1 MAKGICKVDG
11 CDRTSWSRGWCN
23 AHYSRWR
30 ASGDPGKAEL
40 RRRGGSDAKC
50 EFPGCGRRYEAQG
63 YCPGHLY
70 QKKKGRTLVP
80 LEPRLKTTERDE
92 QGRKLCRLCGEWL
105 PVDSFYANSTPKDG
119 LHNRCI
125 RCARDEK
132 FIRDYGITTE
142 DYEALLE
149 QQEHCCKICGRTESN
164 GKQLSIDHDHA
175 CCPGR
180 KSCGKCIRGLLCNRC
195 NMGIGYL
202 GEDLDRLRAA
212 IGYLMSSHVR

>member
-1 MAKGICKVDG
+1 MAKGICKVEG
-11 CDRTSWSRGWCN
+11 CGRPAWSRGWCN
-23 AHYSRWR
+23 SHYTRWR
-30 ASGDPGKAEL
+30 SAGDPGPAEF
-40 RRRGGSDAKC
+40 RRRGGSDVKC
-50 EFPGCGRRYEAQG
+50 EFPGCERRHEAQG
-63 YCPGHLY
+63 LCPGHLY
-70 QKKKGRTLVP
+70 QQKKGRPLVA
-80 LEPRLKTTERDE
+80 LAQRLKTTDRDE

-105 PVDSFYANSTPKDG
+105 SEESFYVNPKPKDG

-132 FIRDYGITTE
+132 LFRDYGITTE
-142 DYEALLE
+142 DYEALLD
-149 QQEHCCKICGRTESN
+149 QQGHACKICRRPEQT

-202 GEDLDRLRAA
+202 GEDVARLRAA
-212 IGYLMSSHVR
+212 VDYLTRDYAD